1 MMLTDQV
8 LYGRSPRDCVKKAQS
23 VLFRRDWRMK
33 NWEDDRAGFITEGK
47 QSDKQTTEAQ
57 NQAMLGSST

>member
-1 MMLTDQV
+1 
-8 LYGRSPRDCVKKAQS
+8 VKKAQS
-23 VLFRRDWRMK
+23 VLIRRDWRMK